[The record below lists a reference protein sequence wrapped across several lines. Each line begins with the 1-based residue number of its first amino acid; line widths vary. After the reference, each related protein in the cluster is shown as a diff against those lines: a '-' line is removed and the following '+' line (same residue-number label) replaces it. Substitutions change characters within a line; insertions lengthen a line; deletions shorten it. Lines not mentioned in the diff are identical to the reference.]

1 MNDILLLPYFSYVF
15 VCLLIVANALVSV
28 GVPTSS
34 TVPENN
40 PSLEVCVEV
49 TGVQTIQANFNA
61 TIVTSDSKINN
72 STSAIIPFYL

>member
-1 MNDILLLPYFSYVF
+1 MPLFSCAF
-15 VCLLIVANALVSV
+15 IHLLIVANTLVSI
-28 GVPTSS
+28 GVPMSS

-61 TIVTSDSKINN
+61 TIITSDGKI
-72 STSAIIPFYL
+72 S